1 MSIPAVLGLSGV
13 TERIADGD
21 LVIVDG
27 TGGVVLPRPD
37 SETLDSYRLR
47 QEKLLADRAALE
59 AFREAPTRTADH
71 HEVLLCC
78 NIGSD
83 QDVKAVLESGGEGI
97 GLFRTEFLFMDRSA
111 PPGEAE
117 QFEVYRRVVETVGE
131 REVVIRTLD
140 IGGDKAVG
148 YLGMEREEN
157 PFLGY
162 RGIRYCLGRP
172 DFFSVQ
178 LRALLRASAFGRLK
192 IMLPLV
198 TCADELR
205 QTRAILSRLM
215 ADLEQEG
222 VPFQRGVP
230 LGIMIETP
238 AAALIADILARESD
252 FFSIGTND
260 LVQYTMAV
268 DRGNGKVAY
277 LYSPL
282 NPSVLRSIRSVIRAG
297 HEAGIPVGMC
307 GESAADSRLIPLL
320 LAFGLD
326 EFSVGASL
334 VLETRCAISRWTLT
348 EARHLADEVMKLSS
362 ADGIEAYL
370 SAAIEDRR

>member
-1 MSIPAVLGLSGV
+1 MCI
-13 TERIADGD
+13 R
-21 LVIVDG
+21 
-27 TGGVVLPRPD
+27 
-37 SETLDSYRLR
+37 
-47 QEKLLADRAALE
+47 DR
-59 AFREAPTRTADH
+59 
-71 HEVLLCC
+71 CC

-117 QFEVYRRVVETVGE
+117 QFEIYRRVMEAAGE
-131 REVVIRTLD
+131 REVIIRTLD

-205 QTRAILSRLM
+205 QTRAILSKLM
-215 ADLEQEG
+215 TDLEQEG
-222 VPFQRGVP
+222 VPFQRGV
-230 LGIMIETP
+230 
-238 AAALIADILARESD
+238 
-252 FFSIGTND
+252 
-260 LVQYTMAV
+260 
-268 DRGNGKVAY
+268 
-277 LYSPL
+277 
-282 NPSVLRSIRSVIRAG
+282 
-297 HEAGIPVGMC
+297 
-307 GESAADSRLIPLL
+307 
-320 LAFGLD
+320 
-326 EFSVGASL
+326 
-334 VLETRCAISRWTLT
+334 RC
-348 EARHLADEVMKLSS
+348 V
-362 ADGIEAYL
+362 
-370 SAAIEDRR
+370 

>member
-1 MSIPAVLGLSGV
+1 M
-13 TERIADGD
+13 
-21 LVIVDG
+21 
-27 TGGVVLPRPD
+27 
-37 SETLDSYRLR
+37 
-47 QEKLLADRAALE
+47 
-59 AFREAPTRTADH
+59 
-71 HEVLLCC
+71 
-78 NIGSD
+78 
-83 QDVKAVLESGGEGI
+83 LESGGEGI

-117 QFEVYRRVVETVGE
+117 QFEIYRRVVEAAGE
-131 REVVIRTLD
+131 REVIIRTLD

-205 QTRAILSRLM
+205 QTRAILSKLM

-222 VPFQRGVP
+222 VPFQRRVP

-307 GESAADSRLIPLL
+307 GRIGRGLPL
-320 LAFGLD
+320 D
-326 EFSVGASL
+326 
-334 VLETRCAISRWTLT
+334 
-348 EARHLADEVMKLSS
+348 SS
-362 ADGIEAYL
+362 ASCFWIG
-370 SAAIEDRR
+370 